1 MMTFLLQ
8 WRCQAS
14 GRIRR
19 RNPLTYNAQPDV
31 RGTVRTFCNAAPS
44 AWTGGLMAEPVD
56 VVAIMKE
63 IRETIQK
70 KRAEGV
76 YTDEEVES
84 LAGLRLRA
92 FAEEARI
99 DDKLL
104 ERLLGPSHDWNISSD
119 YLIRTTR
126 TGWPARALI
135 LAKKT
140 VRPFVRL
147 YTDHVLNRQAQLNL
161 YFAHLLHNSIRE
173 GARLQLEMQG
183 LRHRV
188 LELERELLLR
198 RGDPVDRRR
207 GPRDDPG
214 PR

>member
-1 MMTFLLQ
+1 
-8 WRCQAS
+8 
-14 GRIRR
+14 
-19 RNPLTYNAQPDV
+19 LTYNAQREV
-31 RGTVRTFCNAAPS
+31 RGLPRTFFNAVPGV
-44 AWTGGLMAEPVD
+44 WTGEPMAEPVD
-56 VVAIMKE
+56 VVAIMKG

-70 KRAEGV
+70 KRAQGV

-84 LAGLRLRA
+84 LAALRLRA
-92 FAEEARI
+92 FAEDARI

-104 ERLLGPSHDWNISSD
+104 ERLLGPSHEWNIGSD

-126 TGWPARALI
+126 TGMAARALI
-135 LAKKT
+135 LAKKV
-140 VRPFVRL
+140 VRPFIRL
-147 YTDHVLNRQAQLNL
+147 YTDHIFNRQAQLNL

-188 LELERELLLR
+188 EELERELVLR

-207 GPRDDPG
+207 KPRDEPG